1 MVTGYN
7 RQSPG
12 HSVPGLPDPPRVR
25 ARGVYDAYERL
36 VSRYLEPT
44 LRKDEF
50 VAARG
55 AKGIADLSDHL
66 IVSVTSFRPTA
77 EQHRSYPSHPSHTQ
91 IPNRHPINTRDQPP
105 SPPIHTSTQV
115 TPYDE
120 GACYVHPAL
129 ATAVF
134 LTHW

>member
-1 MVTGYN
+1 MT
-7 RQSPG
+7 
-12 HSVPGLPDPPRVR
+12 
-25 ARGVYDAYERL
+25 
-36 VSRYLEPT
+36 RYLEPT

-77 EQHRSYPSHPSHTQ
+77 EQHRSYPSHTQ